1 MKTLTLHNRKI
12 TIMGIP
18 QIREL
23 LHEYINQADERF
35 IQLVYGMVQA
45 DIKEG
50 DYQLS
55 VRQQE
60 ELDRR
65 LEKYENEE
73 MKFSS
78 WDTVKD
84 RIRNRVKSGL

>member
-1 MKTLTLHNRKI
+1 
-12 TIMGIP
+12 MGTP

-35 IQLVYGMVQA
+35 IKLVFGMMQA
-45 DIKEG
+45 DIKEY
-50 DYQLS
+50 DDQLS

-65 LEKYENEE
+65 LEKYENGE

-84 RIRNRVKSGL
+84 RIRNRVKNDL